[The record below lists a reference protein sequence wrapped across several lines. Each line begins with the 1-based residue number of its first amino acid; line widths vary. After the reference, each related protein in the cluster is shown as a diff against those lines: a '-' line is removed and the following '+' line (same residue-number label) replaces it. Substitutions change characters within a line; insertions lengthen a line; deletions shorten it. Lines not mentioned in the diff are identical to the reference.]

1 MKGECPI
8 AYFAPY
14 IDDTGLHM
22 PTYAERLEALTEAY
36 YGIFGIDAELSE
48 SVPDYQLLSVVA
60 RALDDISQLVLE
72 AYNSRNPLY
81 ASGQAL
87 DLLLPL
93 YGLRRQEG
101 ETDAHARG
109 RILPALAGNGNA
121 SAESIAAAILQV
133 PDVLQAQVHE
143 NDTDQTDGKGIP
155 PHSICCVVDAGK
167 KADVADAIFRKKA
180 PGIGTHGTT
189 AVSVTDGNGVSH
201 TVRFSRPAQSPVNVY
216 IDITAYAGYDP
227 ETTDAVGRAA
237 EDYLRSLRIG
247 QSLVVPRLYGACYAA
262 AGGQASAFAI
272 SDIRADCPLIPEI
285 TRELVPA
292 GWNTRLY
299 TAYPDRVFI
308 TVTDA

>member
-14 IDDTGLHM
+14 IDETGLHM
-22 PTYAERLEALTEAY
+22 PTYAERLEALADAY
-36 YGIFGIDAELSE
+36 RGIFGTDAELSE
-48 SVPDYQLLSVVA
+48 SVPDYQLLSVIA
-60 RALDDISQLVLE
+60 RALDDLSQLVLE

-121 SAESIAAAILQV
+121 SAESIAAAIRQV

-143 NDTDQTDGKGIP
+143 NYTDETDEKGIP
-155 PHSICCVVDAGK
+155 PHSICCVVEAGK
-167 KADVADAIFRKKA
+167 RADIADTIFRKKA

-201 TVRFSRPAQSPVNVY
+201 SVRFSRPVESPVNIY

-227 ETTDAVGRAA
+227 ATTDAIGRGA
-237 EDYLRSLRIG
+237 ESWLEGFEIG
-247 QSLVVPRLYGACYAA
+247 QSLVVPRLYGVCYAA

-272 SDIRADCPLIPEI
+272 SDIRADCPLVPEI
-285 TRELVPA
+285 TREMIPA
-292 GWNTRLY
+292 NWNTRLF

-308 TVTDA
+308 TVTNA

>member
-1 MKGECPI
+1 MD
-8 AYFAPY
+8 AY
-14 IDDTGLHM
+14 
-22 PTYAERLEALTEAY
+22 R
-36 YGIFGIDAELSE
+36 GIFGPDAELSA
-48 SVPDYQLLSVVA
+48 SVPDYQLLSVTA
-60 RALDDISQLVLE
+60 RALDDLSQLVLE

-121 SAESIAAAILQV
+121 SAESIAAAIRQV

-143 NDTDQTDGKGIP
+143 NCTDETNEKGIP
-155 PHSICCVVDAGK
+155 AHSICCVVEAGK
-167 KADVADAIFRKKA
+167 KADVAEAIFRKKA
-180 PGIGTHGTT
+180 PGIGTYGTT

-201 TVRFSRPAQSPVNVY
+201 TVRFSRPAQSPVNLH
-216 IDITAYAGYDP
+216 IDVTAYAGYDP
-227 ETTDAVGRAA
+227 ATTDALGRAA
-237 EDYLRSLRIG
+237 EEYLESLRIG

-272 SDIRADCPLIPEI
+272 SDIRAECPLITGT
-285 TRELVPA
+285 TREKVPA
-292 GWNTRLY
+292 SWNTRLY
-299 TAYPDRVFI
+299 TAYPDRVVI
-308 TVTDA
+308 TVTNA

>member
-1 MKGECPI
+1 
-8 AYFAPY
+8 
-14 IDDTGLHM
+14 M
-22 PTYAERLEALTEAY
+22 PTYAERLEALMDAY
-36 YGIFGIDAELSE
+36 RGIFGPDAELSA
-48 SVPDYQLLSVVA
+48 SVPDYQLLSVTA
-60 RALDDISQLVLE
+60 RALDDLSQLVLE

-121 SAESIAAAILQV
+121 SAESIAAAIRQV

-143 NDTDQTDGKGIP
+143 NCTDETNEKGIP
-155 PHSICCVVDAGK
+155 PHSICCVVEAGK
-167 KADVADAIFRKKA
+167 KADVAEAIFRKKA
-180 PGIGTHGTT
+180 PGIGTYGTT
-189 AVSVTDGNGVSH
+189 AVQVNDGNGGTH
-201 TVRFSRPAQSPVNVY
+201 TVRFSRPAQSPVNLH
-216 IDITAYAGYDP
+216 IDVTAYAGYDP
-227 ETTDAVGRAA
+227 ATTDALGRAA
-237 EDYLRSLRIG
+237 EEYLESLRIG

-272 SDIRADCPLIPEI
+272 SDIRAECPLITGT
-285 TRELVPA
+285 TREKVPA

-299 TAYPDRVFI
+299 TAYPDRVVI
-308 TVTDA
+308 TVTNA

>member
-1 MKGECPI
+1 
-8 AYFAPY
+8 
-14 IDDTGLHM
+14 M
-22 PTYAERLEALTEAY
+22 PTYAERLEALMDAY
-36 YGIFGIDAELSE
+36 RGIFGPDAELSA
-48 SVPDYQLLSVVA
+48 SVPDYQLLSVTA
-60 RALDDISQLVLE
+60 RALDDLSQLVLE

-121 SAESIAAAILQV
+121 SAESITAAIRQV

-143 NDTDQTDGKGIP
+143 NCTDETNEKGIP
-155 PHSICCVVDAGK
+155 PHSICCVVEAGK
-167 KADVADAIFRKKA
+167 KADVAEAIFRKKA
-180 PGIGTHGTT
+180 PGIGTYGTT
-189 AVSVTDGNGVSH
+189 AVQVTDGNGGTH
-201 TVRFSRPAQSPVNVY
+201 TVRFSRPAQSPVNLH
-216 IDITAYAGYDP
+216 IDVTAYAGYDP
-227 ETTDAVGRAA
+227 ATTDALGRAA
-237 EDYLRSLRIG
+237 EEYLESLRIG

-272 SDIRADCPLIPEI
+272 SDIRAECPLITGT
-285 TRELVPA
+285 TREKVPA

-299 TAYPDRVFI
+299 TAYPDRVVI
-308 TVTDA
+308 TVTNA